1 MVFGIEYLAG
11 FININLQINRLK
23 STTLFSQIISGAQKR
38 QKKTRTL
45 GLDAV
50 LIDQKGIWS

>member
-1 MVFGIEYLAG
+1 MVFGIGYLAG

-23 STTLFSQIISGAQKR
+23 STTLFSQIISGAQK
-38 QKKTRTL
+38 TRTL